1 MWHKVIYGLILGC
14 LLALSL
20 LLLPGEPA
28 RAQRS
33 QPAQEVEVVNFPQ
46 VQRVDGRVRVHGSVE
61 VGQPVPAA
69 LATTAEV
76 ILEPT
81 RGRSPAAM
89 VFAGGID
96 SSGWRH
102 AVLTLAGEAQGRGGG
117 GAVGAVLI
125 PHTDLASRAFEEER
139 LLFPMEVVAE
149 VEESSLWVSSGQPE
163 VRLGF
168 PRYKVYLYN
177 TSERTVA
184 VTFSAYLTQ

>member
-28 RAQRS
+28 GAQRS
-33 QPAQEVEVVNFPQ
+33 QPAQEVEVVNFPE
-46 VQRVDGRVRVHGSVE
+46 VQRVNGLVQVQGRVKVDE
-61 VGQPVPAA
+61 AVPAA
-69 LATTAEV
+69 IATTAEV
-76 ILEPT
+76 VLEPT

-89 VFAGGID
+89 IPAGSLD

-117 GAVGAVLI
+117 GAVGAVLV
-125 PHTDLASRAFEEER
+125 PHTEVASRAFEEDR

-168 PRYKVYLYN
+168 PRYKV
-177 TSERTVA
+177 
-184 VTFSAYLTQ
+184 

>member
-46 VQRVDGRVRVHGSVE
+46 VQRVDGRVGVHGSVKVE
-61 VGQPVPAA
+61 EAVPAA
-69 LATTAEV
+69 LATTAV
-76 ILEPT
+76 VLVEPT

-89 VFAGGID
+89 VFAGSLD
-96 SSGWRH
+96 SAGWRH
-102 AVLTLAGEAQGRGGG
+102 AVLSLAGEARGRGGA
-117 GAVGAVLI
+117 GAVGAVLV
-125 PHTDLASRAFEEER
+125 PHTDLASRAFEDQR

>member
-1 MWHKVIYGLILGC
+1 MWHKVIYGLILGA

-61 VGQPVPAA
+61 VDQPVPAA
-69 LATTAEV
+69 LATTAAV
-76 ILEPT
+76 VLEPT

-89 VFAGGID
+89 VLAGGLD

-102 AVLTLAGEAQGRGGG
+102 AVLSLAGEARGRGGA